1 LEGPTVDV
9 EACPIGRI
17 IVNGTMG
24 FHAAASGGAILGQIL
39 TQGTLGAIR
48 VATSGRR
55 PLPGWRLAL
64 TG

>member
-1 LEGPTVDV
+1 LSADPGRSILRGPTVDV

-39 TQGTLGAIR
+39 TQ
-48 VATSGRR
+48 
-55 PLPGWRLAL
+55 
-64 TG
+64 